1 MLSSSVTALNAS
13 TRTALI
19 SITLSEASPSFSDSD
34 VQVVGGSLSG
44 FGGTGTTY
52 TATFTPQENYS
63 GAASLKIGAKSFGDA
78 AGNLNADEVVQALTV
93 DMVAPS
99 VTVVS
104 TDKPGGLK
112 AGESATLTFVVSEG
126 VSDFTDADVVV
137 DGGTAVGTIT
147 NFGLWAGGLN
157 QYTATFTP
165 QSNSTSTAAVIR
177 VAGSFRDAAGN
188 PNTAVAP
195 LRVALD
201 TVSPTAVLSSSV
213 TALNASTTALI
224 SITLSEASATFDAND
239 LNVLGGTI
247 TSFGGTGSTNYTAL
261 FTPAVGYTGVGVVE
275 IPVGVFGDAAG
286 NLSTS
291 VYALPLPLT
300 VDTVSPTAVVS
311 TDKPG
316 GLKAGESATLTFT
329 VSEGGVSGF
338 EAADVAVNGVTG
350 SGLITNFGGTGTT
363 YTATFTPTA
372 TTMSTARR
380 C

>member
-1 MLSSSVTALNAS
+1 AVLSSSVTALNAS

-112 AGESATLTFVVSEG
+112 AGESATLTF
-126 VSDFTDADVVV
+126 
-137 DGGTAVGTIT
+137 
-147 NFGLWAGGLN
+147 
-157 QYTATFTP
+157 
-165 QSNSTSTAAVIR
+165 
-177 VAGSFRDAAGN
+177 
-188 PNTAVAP
+188 
-195 LRVALD
+195 
-201 TVSPTAVLSSSV
+201 
-213 TALNASTTALI
+213 
-224 SITLSEASATFDAND
+224 
-239 LNVLGGTI
+239 
-247 TSFGGTGSTNYTAL
+247 
-261 FTPAVGYTGVGVVE
+261 
-275 IPVGVFGDAAG
+275 
-286 NLSTS
+286 
-291 VYALPLPLT
+291 
-300 VDTVSPTAVVS
+300 
-311 TDKPG
+311 
-316 GLKAGESATLTFT
+316 T

-372 TTMSTARR
+372 TTMSTAVITVPGGAEQQ
-380 C
+380 CDGVECEHEDGAH

>member
-1 MLSSSVTALNAS
+1 
-13 TRTALI
+13 
-19 SITLSEASPSFSDSD
+19 
-34 VQVVGGSLSG
+34 
-44 FGGTGTTY
+44 
-52 TATFTPQENYS
+52 
-63 GAASLKIGAKSFGDA
+63 
-78 AGNLNADEVVQALTV
+78 
-93 DMVAPS
+93 
-99 VTVVS
+99 
-104 TDKPGGLK
+104 
-112 AGESATLTFVVSEG
+112 
-126 VSDFTDADVVV
+126 
-137 DGGTAVGTIT
+137 
-147 NFGLWAGGLN
+147 
-157 QYTATFTP
+157 
-165 QSNSTSTAAVIR
+165 
-177 VAGSFRDAAGN
+177 
-188 PNTAVAP
+188 
-195 LRVALD
+195 
-201 TVSPTAVLSSSV
+201 PTAVLSSSV

-311 TDKPG
+311 TDKSG

-372 TTMSTARR
+372 TTMSTAVITVPAGVFRDAAGNLNTSTGATLSVPVDLVR
-380 C
+380 PTAVLSSSVTALNASTRTALISITLSEASPSFSDLNVQVVGGSLSGFGGSALNYTATFTPQENYSGAASLKIGANSFEDAAGNRNADEVVQALTVDMVAPSVTVVSTDKPGGLKAGESATLTFTVSEGGVS